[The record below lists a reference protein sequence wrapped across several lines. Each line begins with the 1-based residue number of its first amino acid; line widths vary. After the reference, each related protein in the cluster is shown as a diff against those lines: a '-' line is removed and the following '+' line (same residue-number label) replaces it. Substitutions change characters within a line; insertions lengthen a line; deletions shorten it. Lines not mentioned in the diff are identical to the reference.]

1 MKKYLLI
8 LIVIFALSF
17 NLVKANNLQ
26 IGVPSI
32 AGSQISF
39 TIQWDNSWSLAAAPA
54 NWDAVWVFVKYQNCA
69 TNLWTHVTL
78 AAAGHSVTGGVLQ
91 VNTVTDN
98 LGAFINRIANG
109 SGNIAS
115 ATVTLNMSFPDAGYN
130 YQVFGIEMVNVP
142 QGNFYLG
149 DGTRGSSTYGFSD
162 GLTCG
167 AGPWNPLLITNAIQ
181 TAGLGAASNYQCNSW
196 GSTTNF
202 PASFPLGYN
211 RFYCMKY
218 EISQEEYMA
227 FLNTLTYDQQT
238 TRTTPSPAS
247 AVGSLAIA
255 GAPASRNGIKI
266 ITSGTNNNI
275 PAVYGCDLDGNGT
288 PNQAD
293 DGQNIACNW
302 LAWSD
307 VTAYMDWAALRPM
320 TEFEYEKV
328 CRGTGVVPTANE
340 NAWSTINLTQANSA
354 ALNNAGLVNE
364 TSTSVGNGL
373 CAYGINTT
381 ADGPLRCGFAATA
394 LTGRVQAGGS
404 YYGAMDMS
412 GNVDEQCVG
421 GYNFNYSGFTNASG
435 DGSLSVLGAA
445 NTAGWPP
452 LGGGQNGGISKGSDW
467 FTPTVAYLNI
477 SDRQQMVLNYNN
489 VRDYRCGGRGVRT
502 W

>member
-1 MKKYLLI
+1 MKKYLLF
-8 LIVIFALSF
+8 LYVVFALSLNF
-17 NLVKANNLQ
+17 VKANNLQ
-26 IGVPSI
+26 VGAPAI
-32 AGSQISF
+32 AGNQISF
-39 TIQWDNSWSLAAAPA
+39 TIQWDNSWSLAAAPT
-54 NWDAVWVFVKYQNCA
+54 NWDAVWVFVKYQKC
-69 TNLWTHVTL
+69 TDNLWNHVTL

-91 VNTVTDN
+91 VNTVGDN
-98 LGAFINRIANG
+98 LGVFINRIANG
-109 SGNIAS
+109 SGNIAL
-115 ATVTLNMSFPDAGYN
+115 ATVTLTMSFADAGYN

-142 QGNFYLG
+142 AGNFYIG
-149 DGTRGSSTYGFSD
+149 DGTRGSGTWGFSD
-162 GLTCG
+162 VN
-167 AGPWNPLLITNAIQ
+167 PYPPLLITAAIQ
-181 TAGLGAASNYQCNSW
+181 GAGLGAAANYVP
-196 GSTTNF
+196 TNAGWACTAAL
-202 PASFPLGYN
+202 PAAFPLGYN

-238 TRTTPSPAS
+238 SRTANAPSS
-247 AVGSLAIA
+247 AVGTLAIA

-266 ITSGTNNNI
+266 QTIGVNNNV

-288 PNQAD
+288 CNQAD
-293 DGQNIACNW
+293 DGQNLACNW

-307 VTAYMDWAALRPM
+307 VIAYLDWAALRPM

-328 CRGTGVVPTANE
+328 CRGTLVVPTANE
-340 NAWSTINLTQANSA
+340 NAWSTINLTQANSG

-373 CAYGINTT
+373 CAYGIN
-381 ADGPLRCGFAATA
+381 ALANGPLRCGFAATA

-412 GNVDEQCVG
+412 GNVAEQCVG
-421 GYNFNYSGFTNASG
+421 GYNFNYSAFTNISG

-445 NTAGWPP
+445 NAAGWPP
-452 LGGGQNGGISKGSDW
+452 LGGGQNGALVKGSDW
-467 FTPTVAYLNI
+467 FTNTVAWLNI
-477 SDRQQMVLNYNN
+477 SERGSMTSNFNN